1 MKELT
6 SEQKILL
13 LETKIESLKK
23 ALFIL
28 AKAHFGDS
36 KELVDFIEDYEA
48 NLIFNYPE
56 SCK

>member
-13 LETKIESLKK
+13 LEKKIESLEKS
-23 ALFIL
+23 LFIL

-36 KELVDFIEDYEA
+36 QELAKFMDDYEI
-48 NLIFNYPE
+48 NLRLNYPE